1 MRKVLLV
8 AMLVMLVS
16 CGQSADKTADINEPI
31 EDALGITPY
40 LPETDYPIGLITIEY
55 SQIVDN
61 GAMTKG
67 DPSVAKV
74 HYLMSTDEIMDE
86 EWKQAWEDKHPFEEI
101 VYGDLYMDP
110 TAIIVTIAPDGVGEL
125 TDAELIEIDG
135 KEVQYQYISRDS
147 ETVFIAMNFDDIGY
161 QIQYSADIE
170 DIEEE
175 AKAFAEEIIKNN

>member
-8 AMLVMLVS
+8 AMLLMLVG
-16 CGQSADKTADINEPI
+16 CDQSTDKTVDINEPI

-40 LPETDYPIGLITIEY
+40 LPDTDYPIGLITIEY

-67 DPSVAKV
+67 DPSMAKV
-74 HYLMSTDEIMDE
+74 HYLMSTDEMLDE
-86 EWKQAWEDKHPFEEI
+86 DAKEAWEDNQSFEEI
-101 VYGDLYMDP
+101 VYGDIYMDP
-110 TAIIVTIAPDGVGEL
+110 VAIIMTIAPDGVGEL
-125 TDAELIEIDG
+125 MDAELIEIDG
-135 KEVQYQYISRDS
+135 HEVQYQFISRET
-147 ETVFIAMNFDDIGY
+147 ETVFIFMNFDDIGY
-161 QIQYSADIE
+161 QIQYSADTE